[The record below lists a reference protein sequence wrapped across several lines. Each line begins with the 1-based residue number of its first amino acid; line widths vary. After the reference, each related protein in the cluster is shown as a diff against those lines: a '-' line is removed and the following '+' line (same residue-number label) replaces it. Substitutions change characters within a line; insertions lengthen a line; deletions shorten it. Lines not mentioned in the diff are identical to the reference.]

1 MRASRAAAFAALMLA
16 AVTAL
21 PAAPTAAAAT
31 TGQVGPAGTWYSMSN
46 YRVLDTRAGKNV
58 PVGTVGPDSIT
69 RLDIT
74 KVLFGITPTAVVMNV
89 TAVDATDNSFI
100 TAFPDGQALPTVSN
114 LNATPNHRVT
124 SNRATVQVGADGVVN
139 IYNHVGRVHLVVDLQ
154 GYYSDRDGGG
164 DGGRFVVGE
173 PTRLLDTR
181 TTIGGH
187 PGKLVGG
194 AAGVINLDASSVGAP
209 SDNMV
214 VQATVT
220 EPTESAHVTMYPAGQ
235 SPWNTSDLNF
245 DPGQT
250 VTNLSYA
257 YTTGDRR
264 LALYANSGE
273 AHVVVD
279 YIGGFSRRAD
289 DSGNSG
295 KFIPVSP
302 VRVLDTREGLGAA
315 AAKAAPGSTTRV
327 KVTGLNGVPET
338 VAAVVLNLTGTNA
351 SEDGH
356 ITAFRAGAARPSTSS
371 LNYTG
376 NEDTGAMTVVPVS
389 TDGYI
394 ELYNPHGSVDL
405 VADVQGFYSS

>member
-16 AVTAL
+16 AGTVL

-31 TGQVGPAGTWYSMSN
+31 NQVGPASTWFSISN
-46 YRVLDTRAGKNV
+46 YRILDTREGKNA
-58 PVGTVGPDSIT
+58 PVGTVGPDSVT

-74 KVLFGITPTAVVMNV
+74 KILYGITPNAVVMNV
-89 TAVDATDNSFI
+89 TAVDATANSFI
-100 TAFPDGQALPTVSN
+100 TAFPGGRPMPTVSN
-114 LNATPNHRVT
+114 LNATPNHKVTTNRV
-124 SNRATVQVGADGVVN
+124 TVQVGADGVVN
-139 IYNHVGRVHLVVDLQ
+139 LYNHVGNVHLVADLQ
-154 GYYSDRDGGG
+154 GYYTDRYPGSEGNA
-164 DGGRFVVGE
+164 FVVGE

-181 TTIGGH
+181 TTVGGH

-194 AAGVINLDASSVGAP
+194 AAGVINLDTSPVQVP
-209 SDNMV
+209 TDNLV

-220 EPTESAHVTMYPAGQ
+220 EPTESAHLSMYPAGQ
-235 SPWNTSDLNF
+235 NPWSTSDLNF

-250 VTNLSYA
+250 VTNVSYA
-257 YTTGDRR
+257 YTTGDHR
-264 LALYANSGE
+264 LALYTNSGQ

-279 YIGGFSRRAD
+279 FIGSFQRRTAE
-289 DSGNSG
+289 SGTAG
-295 KFIPVSP
+295 LFIPTDP
-302 VRVLDTREGLGAA
+302 VRVLDTREGLGAP
-315 AAKAAPGSTTRV
+315 AAKVGPDSTTRV

-351 SEDGH
+351 GEDGH
-356 ITAFRAGAARPSTSS
+356 VTAYRAGAARPSTSS

-394 ELYNPHGSVDL
+394 ELYNPHGSLDL
-405 VADVQGFYSS
+405 VADVQGYYSS